1 MADFQI
7 FRFKDAFPVRIADRD
22 GAPWFV
28 AADVCKAL
36 AISNSRTALANL
48 DEDEISGVE
57 ISYTGKSGRQLT
69 NRLNIISESGLYALI
84 IRSSKPAAREFRKW
98 ITSEVLPTIRRT
110 GTYTLTA
117 RLPLSIKASREQSEQ
132 PPRHPEADVSAD
144 PEDDP
149 AKRSTAEL
157 VERTN
162 RRLTAGEN
170 IPPHVLRYVAEVA
183 RIASGVWYRDCFGV
197 DGRAAK
203 TLPDLS
209 GILLPELTVE
219 ENRAARRIMD
229 IVRKRG
235 KCNMACIAVNSK
247 ARQDA
252 RHKIV
257 AALVAAGLL
266 HCSGLPDE
274 RGSRFWI

>member
-1 MADFQI
+1 MTDSTGFQV
-7 FRFKDAFPVRIADRD
+7 FRFKDAFPVRIADRNGD
-22 GAPWFV
+22 PGFV
-28 AADVCKAL
+28 AADVCKVL
-36 AISNSRTALANL
+36 ELVNSRTALANL
-48 DEDEISGVE
+48 DSDEISGVE

-98 ITSEVLPTIRRT
+98 ITAEVLPAIRKN
-110 GTYTLTA
+110 GAYA
-117 RLPLSIKASREQSEQ
+117 LPGSPDLI
-132 PPRHPEADVSAD
+132 D

-149 AKRSTAEL
+149 AKRTTAEL

-203 TLPDLS
+203 TLPNLP

-235 KCNMACIAVNSK
+235 KCNMACIAVNIKS
-247 ARQDA
+247 RQDA

-266 HCSGLPDE
+266 QCSGLPGQKGE
-274 RGSRFWI
+274 TFWI